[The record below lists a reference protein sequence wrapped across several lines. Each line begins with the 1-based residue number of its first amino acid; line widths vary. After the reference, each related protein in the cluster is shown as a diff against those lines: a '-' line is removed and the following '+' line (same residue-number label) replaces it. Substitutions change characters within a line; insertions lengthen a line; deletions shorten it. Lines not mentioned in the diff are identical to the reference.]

1 MATETL
7 NKRSNHCSTGEVDGT
22 GSAISINC
30 GFKPLFLQVFNVD
43 GNCFASHCF
52 FEADAAMQ
60 KTVDSGAGTCD
71 VSYVTSDGITLT
83 ANGFSIGADTDLN
96 VSGEELQ
103 WVAFK

>member
-7 NKRSNHCSTGEVDGT
+7 NKRSNHCSTGEIDGT

-30 GFKPLFLQVFNVD
+30 GFKPYFVQVFNID

-60 KTVDSGAGTCD
+60 KTVDSGGGTTD
-71 VSYVTSDGITLT
+71 VSYVTSGGITLT
-83 ANGFSIGADTDLN
+83 ANGFSIGTDGDLN